1 MLGDCNGDGSVNV
14 NDVTYLQM
22 IIAEC
27 SGMTYD
33 FKTCDVDG
41 NGVLDV
47 IDATM
52 LQKMAAGQ

>member
-1 MLGDCNGDGSVNV
+1 MLGDCDGDGIVNV

-22 IIAEC
+22 IIAEY
-27 SGMTYD
+27 SGMKYD

-52 LQKMAAGQ
+52 LQKMVAEK

>member
-1 MLGDCNGDGSVNV
+1 MLGDCNGDGIVNV